1 MPRLRLLSVL
11 LIDEAWH
18 KAASPDAGVYLA
30 DLARRARHLGLFLVI
45 ISQALSDLNTEHG
58 LPLLVN
64 YAMAVLLKQK
74 HADELTFDREAFG
87 LTEEQSA
94 IIGNLETVA
103 GRYAELFWMNGARGM
118 GRVRFPVGPT
128 EYWAFT
134 SEKFKDIPAR
144 DAMIAKHGGNVWAA
158 LCELASHGVPVGL
171 DD

>member
-1 MPRLRLLSVL
+1 M
-11 LIDEAWH
+11 
-18 KAASPDAGVYLA
+18 
-30 DLARRARHLGLFLVI
+30 
-45 ISQALSDLNTEHG
+45 
-58 LPLLVN
+58 
-64 YAMAVLLKQK
+64 
-74 HADELTFDREAFG
+74 
-87 LTEEQSA
+87 
-94 IIGNLETVA
+94 A

-144 DAMIAKHGGNVWAA
+144 DAMIAKHGGNVWTA